1 MATYVIFNNVVT
13 DAQKMAKYVGRA
25 FELIEA
31 SGGEVLV
38 FDEESTILEGDSGL
52 PRTIVLRFNSRDE
65 AEAWYH
71 SPAYREIL
79 PLRLEATVGTARIVD
94 DYSAA
99 TV

>member
-13 DAQKMAKYVGRA
+13 DAQKMAIYVEKA

-38 FDEESTILEGDSGL
+38 FDEDSTILEGDSSL
-52 PRTIVLRFNSRDE
+52 PRTIVLRFKSRDE
-65 AEAWYH
+65 AEAWYN

-79 PLRLEATVGTARIVD
+79 PLRLEATTGTARIVD
-94 DYSAA
+94 DYSVA
-99 TV
+99 TT

>member
-13 DAQKMAKYVGRA
+13 DAQKMAKYVGEA
-25 FELIEA
+25 FALIEA

-38 FDEESTILEGDSGL
+38 FDEDSTILEGGSDF
-52 PRTIVLRFNSRDE
+52 PRTIVLRFKSRDE
-65 AEAWYH
+65 AEAWYN

-94 DYSAA
+94 DYSVA
-99 TV
+99 TA